1 MPPKVHNPPTVAPG
15 AGYSHGIELP
25 PHARI
30 IFCAGQLG
38 LKADGTFA
46 GSDIR
51 AQAEQALRNVG
62 AVLQA
67 AGMGYENIVKLTHY
81 LTRREDIPAY
91 REVRAQFLGKL
102 APASTL
108 LVISALARPEALI
121 EIDVVAAQE

>member
-1 MPPKVHNPPTVAPG
+1 MIIHNPPTVPAG

-25 PHARI
+25 PNARVVY
-30 IFCAGQLG
+30 CAGQLG
-38 LKADGTFA
+38 LKLDGSFA
-46 GSDIR
+46 SNEIR
-51 AQAEQALRNVG
+51 GQAEQAWRNVG
-62 AVLQA
+62 AVLRA

-81 LTRREDIPAY
+81 LVRREDLPGY

-121 EIDVVAAQE
+121 EVEVVAAKE

>member
-1 MPPKVHNPPTVAPG
+1 MKIHNPASVSPG

-30 IFCAGQLG
+30 IYCAGQLG
-38 LKADGTFA
+38 LTADGTFA
-46 GSDIR
+46 GGDIR
-51 AQAEQALRNVG
+51 AQAEQAWHNIA
-62 AVLQA
+62 AVLQS

>member
-1 MPPKVHNPPTVAPG
+1 MTIKIHNPPTVAAG

-25 PHARI
+25 PQARVLY
-30 IFCAGQLG
+30 CAGQLG
-38 LKADGTFA
+38 VKADGAFA
-46 GSDIR
+46 SDEIR
-51 AQAEQALRNVG
+51 GQAEQAWRNIA

-81 LTRREDIPAY
+81 LVRREDIAAY

-121 EIDVVAAQE
+121 EIDVVAAKE

>member
-1 MPPKVHNPPTVAPG
+1 MKIHNPPTIAAG

-25 PHARI
+25 PNARLLY
-30 IFCAGQLG
+30 CAGQLG
-38 LKADGTFA
+38 IKADGSFA
-46 GSDIR
+46 SPEIR
-51 AQAEQALRNVG
+51 GQAEQAWRNVG

-67 AGMGYENIVKLTHY
+67 AGMGFENIVKLTHY
-81 LTRREDIPAY
+81 LTRHEDLAAY

-121 EIDVVAAQE
+121 EVEVVAAQE